1 MKPAQYYG
9 YANKGPHVKSMNCK
23 HLRLGLI
30 PHENQWSMRMLGCHS
45 YVNCVAVGGFLCRD
59 NQVFPC
65 FISPYEVITR
75 PVRVNIPRVIY
86 VTRRIG
92 NVSLVTPIYLERI
105 IYMYSPTSFCLL
117 PEAIS
122 SLTFSV
128 DDPLFLPLLLVYVV
142 YSYPNSSTVDQLCTN
157 GFLFLILQPE
167 LSPREIKYVNVYYMY
182 CETP

>member
-1 MKPAQYYG
+1 MSLD
-9 YANKGPHVKSMNCK
+9 V
-23 HLRLGLI
+23 
-30 PHENQWSMRMLGCHS
+30 
-45 YVNCVAVGGFLCRD
+45 
-59 NQVFPC
+59 
-65 FISPYEVITR
+65 
-75 PVRVNIPRVIY
+75 
-86 VTRRIG
+86 G
-92 NVSLVTPIYLERI
+92 NVSLVTPIYLEKT

-157 GFLFLILQPE
+157 GYVFLILQPG